1 MKIKEMIG
9 REARSV
15 ASMSIG
21 GGVREVSDAAGEFA
35 GSVGDTL
42 ATQEIED
49 TGVLS
54 ALQAGIPAA
63 LSGIAGDASNV
74 LRQVEQA
81 KMMGTYPGQ

>member
-9 REARSV
+9 REARAA

-21 GGVREVSDAAGEFA
+21 GGMREVSEAAEEFA
-35 GSVGDTL
+35 GSVGAIL
-42 ATQEIED
+42 PTQEIED

-54 ALQAGIPAA
+54 SLQEGIPAA